1 MSKVGEAAYEAVLTQ
16 GDVSPEKMTQLV
28 GVALLGKSTDDSTD
42 TTTSTGT
49 TTGAPSENTLSQQLK
64 GDPFQDMAGG
74 EYVQPR
80 FNPDVWAAAMEQNT
94 RLGRAIRAYSR
105 NTVGLGWYVEAIHEL
120 KPESDKEEYKLVV
133 EETRRLKRLF
143 NQPNKQMPLTQLFY
157 LVKIDE
163 EATGNGYIEVVRNGG
178 GAICALYHVPSVTMR
193 VRVQKGK
200 EGKDRVIGGFVQIRG
215 NQKRY
220 FKEFGDNRVMDAEKG
235 EYVQQLALEKR
246 ATEIVHFKV
255 YSPTSTWYGAPRY
268 VSASP
273 AVAGNRLAAIRN
285 VSFFENDAVPR
296 MALMVSG
303 GRLTPDSV
311 QMIEDFFKNK
321 QRGVENAH
329 RVMVIQA
336 ETQKVGFQQQGE
348 AVKIQMQPMTVGV
361 TEDAS
366 FETYRKSN
374 DEEVREAFGISQVFF
389 SSENVNKSSAQVSR
403 EITNEQEFEPDRLE
417 KEYIINQSIV
427 NDILGDDCRVRFR
440 FERPKL
446 TDPLDTARMDQTYAS
461 LGALTPNELRESIGK
476 ARYPKDFLFGDKP
489 LQVAMAELSM
499 QLFEAVKGEF
509 DAQVKH
515 QKEVQRAQQEVQQ
528 EGQAAQGG
536 GMGGFGAPGG
546 GAPGGGMGGD
556 MQTDPLLSGM
566 SGSGTEESGSA
577 PSTDD
582 SSSTGGST
590 TETPSTS
597 PTSSSDSSGL
607 DLTSTP
613 GSDYTRGLSVNKGS
627 GPEKWVL
634 VEALGV
640 ARELMRDARALSKS
654 PSNLEEVD

>member
-1 MSKVGEAAYEAVLTQ
+1 MSELGKEAYEAVLTQ
-16 GDVSPEKMTQLV
+16 GDVSPEKMGQLV
-28 GVALLGKSTDDSTD
+28 GVALFGKSSDSSSTD
-42 TTTSTGT
+42 TTSPTGT
-49 TTGAPSENTLSQQLK
+49 VTGAPSENSLSQQLK

-94 RLGRAIRAYSR
+94 RLGRAIRAYAR
-105 NTVGLGWYVEAIHEL
+105 NTVGLGWYVEALHGIKAEAD
-120 KPESDKEEYKLVV
+120 SKERDVVV
-133 EETRRLKRLF
+133 EETRKLKKLLSR
-143 NQPNKQMPLTQLFY
+143 PNTQMPLTQLFY

-163 EATGNGYIEVVRNGG
+163 EATGNGYIEVVRNAKGE
-178 GAICALYHVPSVTMR
+178 ICALYHVPSVTIR
-193 VRVQKGK
+193 VRVQKARDGK
-200 EGKDRVIGGFVQIRG
+200 EQVIGGFVQIRG

-220 FKEFGDNRVMDAEKG
+220 FKEFGDGRLMDAEKG
-235 EYVQQLALEKR
+235 DYAEAVQLSNR
-246 ATEIVHFKV
+246 ATEILHFKV

-285 VSFFENDAVPR
+285 VNFFENDAVPR
-296 MALMVSG
+296 MALMISG
-303 GRLTPDSV
+303 GRLATESV

-336 ETQKVGFQQQGE
+336 EPQKVGFQQQAE

-417 KEYIINQSIV
+417 KEYILNQSIV
-427 NDILGDDCRVRFR
+427 RDILGEDCNVQFR

-509 DAQVKH
+509 DEQVKH
-515 QKEVQRAQQEVQQ
+515 QKEVQRAQQKVQQ
-528 EGQAAQGG
+528 EGQQDQGG
-536 GMGGFGAPGG
+536 GMPGFGAPGG
-546 GAPGGGMGGD
+546 GMPGEGGAGP
-556 MQTDPLLSGM
+556 QPSGM
-566 SGSGTEESGSA
+566 TGTEESGSV
-577 PSTDD
+577 PSSTDE
-582 SSSTGGST
+582 SSTPS
-590 TETPSTS
+590 TPSTS
-597 PTSSSDSSGL
+597 PTTSSDSSENS
-607 DLTSTP
+607 LT
-613 GSDYTRGLSVNKGS
+613 GSEGSGYTRSLSVNKGPS
-627 GPEKWVL
+627 KAWVL
-634 VEALGV
+634 VEALGT
-640 ARELMRDARALSKS
+640 ARELMRDARALSRQ
-654 PSNLEEVD
+654 PSSLEEVGQ